1 MVNGEWLRV
10 EIYYDVYISQINLPA
25 IFLLVIFW
33 REGQKCRTSNIF
45 AGKELVQFYVRGV
58 GGKGKRERRRFF
70 YRSYVGIVP
79 VTSKNIAGKGF
90 ST

>member
-1 MVNGEWLRV
+1 
-10 EIYYDVYISQINLPA
+10 LPA
-25 IFLLVIFW
+25 LSTGKGKRSGENGGVPALSAGKKMVGIFLLVIFW

-70 YRSYVGIVP
+70 YRSYVGI
-79 VTSKNIAGKGF
+79 
-90 ST
+90 STRYQQYFCW